1 MTRMRAL
8 LPAIL
13 FSFVGASVCA
23 SEPAWTLPVG
33 PLPLAVGP
41 VQELRGHLD
50 LAPGLAL
57 DLIRTGTNSPAD
69 HYEVNVGFV
78 TRAED
83 AAALQA
89 ILAAA
94 GEETKLV
101 PTADG
106 GATGQ
111 MVRLARVFST
121 PESADA
127 AAAKIK
133 VLPNLPQSSEAVQ
146 VSAGRAFT
154 SDDGGET
161 TGPYSIEL
169 LSIAPRFMG
178 EMRAALATDVIP
190 GRETTSALARRKGA
204 IAAINGGF
212 FQFGRAN
219 GTDGGIAGLSI
230 IDGRLVAES
239 VDGRPALFMQKQ
251 PDGKPRAWVERHL
264 STIITAAR
272 AGTEPRRID
281 GMNRRPGVAVNCGRP
296 NDAETRAPLHDAV
309 CSNDNAI
316 ILFTPDFGNM
326 ANSDI
331 DGTNVRVTE
340 VAIDAKGVVEAVR
353 HTAGGAIPSGG
364 SVLQGI
370 GTGADWLATTF
381 QAGDKAE
388 VAKRVVDGTGNEIRL
403 VPGLYAVNGGPT
415 LVADGEIPE
424 GDWATEGWG
433 NRNQP
438 GYAWNKVNGNRAA
451 FYNGWVLRRNP
462 RTAVGVTADGTI
474 LVLVSDGRTPHFS
487 VGLSIPEIAK
497 LMRYLG
503 AVAAINLDG
512 GGSSMLWAAGVPR
525 TLPSDPGNTERADG
539 DAILFLPR

>member
-1 MTRMRAL
+1 MRAL
-8 LPAIL
+8 LLAAQL
-13 FSFVGASVCA
+13 SCA
-23 SEPAWTLPVG
+23 SIAIAWAGEPAWTLPVA
-33 PLPLAVGP
+33 PLPLASGP
-41 VQELRGHLD
+41 AQELRGHLD

-57 DLIRTGTNSPAD
+57 DLIRTGTDSPAD
-69 HYEVNVGFV
+69 HYEVNIGFV

-83 AAALQA
+83 AASLRA

-111 MVRLARVFST
+111 MVRLAKVFST

-127 AAAKIK
+127 AAAAIK
-133 VLPNLPQSSEAVQ
+133 AMPNLPQSSEAVQ
-146 VSAGRAFT
+146 VAVGRVFT

-161 TGPYSIEL
+161 TGPFSIEL
-169 LSIAPRFMG
+169 LSVAPRFMG
-178 EMRAALATDVIP
+178 DIRAALATDVIP

-251 PDGKPRAWVERHL
+251 PDGRPHAWVERHL
-264 STIITAAR
+264 STIVTVAR
-272 AGTEPRRID
+272 SGLEPRRID
-281 GMNRRPGVAVNCGRP
+281 GLNRRPGVAVNCGRP

-309 CSNDNAI
+309 CANPNSI
-316 ILFTPDFGNM
+316 ILFTTDFGTT
-326 ANSDI
+326 ANSDF
-331 DGTNVRVTE
+331 DGSNIRVTE
-340 VAIDAKGVVEAVR
+340 VAIDAEGAVAAVR
-353 HTAGGAIPSGG
+353 QTAGGAIPPGG

-370 GTGADWLATTF
+370 GAGADWLAATF
-381 QAGDKAE
+381 HAGDKAE
-388 VAKRVVDGTGNEIRL
+388 IVKRVIDGAGKEIQL
-403 VPGLYAVNGGPT
+403 VPGLFAVNGGPT
-415 LVADGEIPE
+415 LVTGGEIPDA
-424 GDWATEGWG
+424 DWAAEGWG

-438 GYAWNKVNGNRAA
+438 GYAWNKVNGNRAV

-462 RTAVGVTADGTI
+462 RTAVGITADGPFWLWLPT
-474 LVLVSDGRTPHFS
+474 
-487 VGLSIPEIAK
+487 
-497 LMRYLG
+497 
-503 AVAAINLDG
+503 AARRISQP
-512 GGSSMLWAAGVPR
+512 GSRCPKR
-525 TLPSDPGNTERADG
+525 PS
-539 DAILFLPR
+539 